1 VGIVLAMHKGAQV
14 SNNGFVSW
22 TNSWD
27 SNEPNQD
34 RGFFQL
40 LEFSL
45 HFGGVSCKLIT
56 IAIWLLSTKIAPIV
70 QGLNIL
76 SLLTLQVHEQ

>member
-14 SNNGFVSW
+14 SNNGFVSL

-45 HFGGVSCKLIT
+45 HFGGVSYKLIT
-56 IAIWLLSTKIAPIV
+56 IARWLLSTKIGPTI